1 MEWKNINSINGRRPG
16 AAVDVNQV
24 FGVVRCPFLC
34 PENWF
39 ELTVEKL
46 PQFFSPRSTLQL
58 FCDHAALLLIF
69 DFQNST
75 NIFGY
80 INKIKIFFIWKS
92 YIYRQILKHIAGQFH
107 QAWTSYLW
115 KERMSLHFFWTKLF
129 QGLLHKYGNFL

>member
-1 MEWKNINSINGRRPG
+1 MEKYYNSINGERRPG
-16 AAVDVNQV
+16 AGVDVNQV

-115 KERMSLHFFWTKLF
+115 KERMPLRFVTQIWKLF
-129 QGLLHKYGNFL
+129 IVLYNVVI